1 MVRPSKPG
9 REESWGTKN
18 MGKAGNI
25 GVSLIGAIRVFPLS
39 SFHLGSA
46 REIGFHPGISLV
58 DPVDAVSLRPSSVRP
73 PWSTCPPPRPPRL
86 VEEALG
92 TGVILCELSA
102 ILTGRFR
109 TVCKDGAALPLDK
122 RSGRGIQ
129 SFLAHIP
136 LGVDHIPGL

>member
-1 MVRPSKPG
+1 M
-9 REESWGTKN
+9 
-18 MGKAGNI
+18 
-25 GVSLIGAIRVFPLS
+25 
-39 SFHLGSA
+39 
-46 REIGFHPGISLV
+46 V
-58 DPVDAVSLRPSSVRP
+58 DPDP
-73 PWSTCPPPRPPRL
+73 PYMTQL

-136 LGVDHIPGL
+136 LGVDHIPGLDRVNLLGVDPDGMVHLFHSLLSVLIDIYSTSRCLFD